1 MGKMCWV
8 TDKREKHTSPFFES
22 SQGFMRALEIYQ
34 NFMRDI
40 KPSWAST
47 RICQSL
53 WEFRGQKRDFA
64 KLFGHETQYETRVT
78 SKSETFKK
86 TNVYSLLG
94 GMRKCS
100 KNQSCHIPWN
110 FNNTNFLLS
119 LGFVLSNKWEIL
131 WNLLFRENIGN
142 TVTALFLKI
151 VVSTLTLTA
160 AFRSTNQTKTFPCF
174 WYLTFPK
181 LLKNSLFYSFYQVT
195 PP

>member
-1 MGKMCWV
+1 MLIAESNWLLARVNFSKWRSPSWYGFLSNWHSSTFSSVFHLQMGKMCWV
-8 TDKREKHTSPFFES
+8 TDKREIHTSPFFES

-40 KPSWAST
+40 KPSWAPT

-64 KLFGHETQYETRVT
+64 KLFGHENQYETCVT
-78 SKSETFKK
+78 
-86 TNVYSLLG
+86 SLLG

-119 LGFVLSNKWEIL
+119 LTLYCQTNEKYYETCCSEKIL
-131 WNLLFRENIGN
+131 VIPWQLCSS
-142 TVTALFLKI
+142 K
-151 VVSTLTLTA
+151 
-160 AFRSTNQTKTFPCF
+160 
-174 WYLTFPK
+174 
-181 LLKNSLFYSFYQVT
+181 
-195 PP
+195 